1 MNFNNIEV
9 SPITKEGILKF
20 VSEMDIFLRYCSNF
34 KSINKSFI
42 SELRNEKNPSCRLY
56 TNEYNN
62 LKYKDFASGDNLD
75 CWNYVMQKFN
85 CNYYEALN
93 IISNDFDLNS
103 GNVLINPRIIVIN
116 DDFIPQIKSRI
127 EFIKQPWNIT
137 DFNFWS
143 EYKIDFNM
151 LDFYNVIS
159 ANCVM
164 LYKGDERFIFHYSK
178 SKPRYGYIFKN
189 SNKAYSP
196 YDDKIGKWLYD
207 GDVNNIEGWDQ
218 LDESGDV
225 LIITKSLKDVM
236 CYRTIGINAISLP
249 SESSRLT
256 IKTVVNLRTRF
267 KRIIINMDN
276 DKQGIIQTNKIVDE
290 YGFNHFYIDGEKDF
304 SDWIKFNKSLSS
316 INMINNKIN
325 KNG

>member
-1 MNFNNIEV
+1 MDFNNIDV
-9 SPITKEGILKF
+9 SPITKESILKF

-34 KSINKSFI
+34 KEFSKSFL
-42 SELRNEKNPSCRLY
+42 SELRNENNPSCRIY
-56 TNEYNN
+56 TNDNN
-62 LKYKDFASGDNLD
+62 TLKYKDFASGDNFD

-93 IISNDFDLNS
+93 IISNDFNL
-103 GNVLINPRIIVIN
+103 GNGNMLINPRIIAAN
-116 DDFIPQIKSRI
+116 DEFKPIIKSKI

-137 DFNFWS
+137 DYNFWS
-143 EYKIDFNM
+143 QYCIDFKI

-159 ANCVM
+159 ASSVI
-164 LYKGDERFIFHYSK
+164 LYKGNERFIFHYSK

-225 LIITKSLKDVM
+225 LVITKSLKDVM
-236 CYRTIGINAISLP
+236 CYRILGINAISLP

-267 KRIIINMDN
+267 KRIIINMRMN
-276 DKQGIIQTNKIVDE
+276 LLV
-290 YGFNHFYIDGEKDF
+290 EKALDHK
-304 SDWIKFNKSLSS
+304 KF
-316 INMINNKIN
+316 
-325 KNG
+325 